1 MKHMKKLA
9 SLLLALVMV
18 FAMGTTAFAAQEGE
32 LTGGSITIDNAVRG
46 QTYSIYQIL
55 YLESYS
61 TDANGNATGAYAYKA
76 NSAWADWLKTQSSYV
91 SIDAQGYVTWVATGA
106 SDAADFA
113 KAAQAYAKQQNMTS
127 DATAVT
133 ATSDTVS
140 FTGLKLGYYLVD
152 STLGTLC
159 SLDTTNP
166 SVTIREK
173 NAEVTNVKEVE
184 EDSTGN
190 YGGTNDADIG
200 QTVNFKSTIT
210 LPKGSENVVFHD
222 EMSKGLTLDANSIKV
237 YTDANMTTELTAG
250 NYTVT
255 TTGLSDGCTFEVS
268 FAKTYLD
275 GLTADTTTVYVK
287 YSATV
292 NDQANV
298 GNTGNPN
305 KSKVSYGDE
314 NKTTTTPDSTTI
326 TYTWSFD
333 VLKYANGDKTKVLK
347 DAQFVLLSKDKS
359 KVATIVNGKL
369 TGWEAV
375 PAADDD
381 GNINWLAN
389 TTLTTDTNGKITIAG
404 LDADTYYLRE
414 TAAPAGYNKLANDVE
429 VKIEPTKNTASDGST
444 TLSLTA
450 VTAEI
455 ENKSGTELPSTGGMG
470 TTIFYVVG
478 SILLIGAAVLLI
490 TKKRM
495 SAEK

>member
-32 LTGGSITIDNAVRG
+32 LTGGSITINNAVKD

-61 TDANGNATGAYAYKA
+61 TDADGNATGAYAYKA
-76 NSAWADWLKTQSSYV
+76 NSAWESWLKTQTQYV
-91 SIDAQGYVTWVATGA
+91 SIDAQGYVTWIAATDDATVAA
-106 SDAADFA
+106 FA
-113 KAAQAYAKQQNMTS
+113 KAAQAE
-127 DATAVT
+127 ATKEGSTITADGTTTASSTTVT
-133 ATSDTVS
+133 FSN
-140 FTGLKLGYYLVD
+140 LKLGYYLVD

-166 SVTIREK
+166 SVTIKEK

-184 EDSTGN
+184 EDSTGS
-190 YGGTNDADIG
+190 YGSVNDADIG

-222 EMSKGLTLDANSIKV
+222 EMSTGLTLDANSIKV

-292 NDQANV
+292 NDQAVV

-305 KSKVSYGDE
+305 KSKVSYGE
-314 NKTTTTPDSTTI
+314 TGHTKTTPDSTTT

-333 VLKYANGDKTKVLK
+333 VLKYANGDKNKVLK
-347 DAQFVLLSKDKS
+347 DAQFVLLSKDKT

-369 TGWEAV
+369 TGWVNV
-375 PAADDD
+375 PAAGSD
-381 GNINWLAN
+381 GNISWPAN

-429 VKIEPTKNTASDGST
+429 VKIEPTTASDGKSM
-444 TLSLTA
+444 TLTP
-450 VTAEI
+450 VTAEV

-478 SILLIGAAVLLI
+478 SILLIGAAILLI

>member
-32 LTGGSITIDNAVRG
+32 LTGGSITIDNAVKD

-55 YLESYS
+55 YLESY
-61 TDANGNATGAYAYKA
+61 DATSGAYAYKA
-76 NSAWADWLKTQSSYV
+76 NSAWETWLKTQTSYV
-91 SIDAQGYVTWVATGA
+91 SIDAQGYVTWVATGDSA
-106 SDAADFA
+106 TAEFA
-113 KAAQAYAKQQNMTS
+113 KLAQAYAKQQGMTS
-127 DATAVT
+127 DPAAVT
-133 ATSDTVS
+133 AASTTVS

-166 SVTIREK
+166 SVTIKEK

-184 EDSTGN
+184 EDSTGD
-190 YGGTNDADIG
+190 YGSVNDADIG

-222 EMSKGLTLDANSIKV
+222 EMSQGLSLNANSIKV

-268 FAKTYLD
+268 FDKTYLD

-292 NDQANV
+292 NDQAVV

-305 KSKVSYGDE
+305 KSKVSYGE
-314 NKTTTTPDSTTI
+314 TGHTKTTPDSTTT

-333 VLKYANGDKTKVLK
+333 VLKYANGDKNKVLK
-347 DAQFVLLSKDKS
+347 DAQFVLLSKDKT

-369 TGWEAV
+369 TGWVNV
-375 PAADDD
+375 PAAGSD
-381 GNINWLAN
+381 GNISWPAH

-404 LDADTYYLRE
+404 LDADTYYLHE

-429 VKIEPTKNTASDGST
+429 VKIEPTTASDGKSM
-444 TLSLTA
+444 TLTP
-450 VTAEI
+450 VTAEV

-478 SILLIGAAVLLI
+478 SILLIGAAILLI

>member
-18 FAMGTTAFAAQEGE
+18 FAVGTTAFAAQEGE
-32 LTGGSITIDNAVRG
+32 KDGGSITIDNAVVG
-46 QTYSIYQIL
+46 QTYSVYQIL
-55 YLESYS
+55 YLESY
-61 TDANGNATGAYAYKA
+61 DAATNAYSYKA
-76 NSAWADWLKTQSSYV
+76 NSAWETWLKTQTSYV
-91 SIDAQGYVTWVATGA
+91 SIDAQGYVTWVATGDSA
-106 SDAADFA
+106 TAEFA
-113 KAAQAYAKQQNMTS
+113 KLAQAYAKQQSMTS
-127 DATAVT
+127 DPTAVT
-133 ATSDTVS
+133 ATSTTVS

-166 SVTIREK
+166 SVTIKEK

-184 EDSTGN
+184 EDSTGD
-190 YGGTNDADIG
+190 YGSVNDADIG

-222 EMSKGLTLDANSIKV
+222 EMSQGLSLNANSIKV

-268 FAKTYLD
+268 FDKTYLD

-292 NDQANV
+292 NDQAVV

-305 KSKVSYGDE
+305 KSKVSYGE
-314 NKTTTTPDSTTI
+314 TGHTKTTPDSTTT

-333 VLKYANGDKTKVLK
+333 VLKYANGDKNKVLK
-347 DAQFVLLSKDKS
+347 DAQFVLLSKDKT

-369 TGWEAV
+369 TGWETV
-375 PAADDD
+375 PAADND
-381 GNINWLAN
+381 GNITWPAN
-389 TTLTTDTNGKITIAG
+389 ATLTTDTNGKITIAG
-404 LDADTYYLRE
+404 LDADTYYLHE
-414 TAAPAGYNKLANDVE
+414 IEAPAGYNKLANDVE
-429 VKIEPTKNTASDGST
+429 VKIEPTKSTDGESM
-444 TLSLTA
+444 TLTP
-450 VTAEI
+450 VTAKV

-478 SILLIGAAVLLI
+478 SILLIGAAILLI

>member
-1 MKHMKKLA
+1 MKRVKKLA

-18 FAMGTTAFAAQEGE
+18 FTMGTTAFAAQEGE
-32 LTGGSITIDNAVRG
+32 KDGGSITINNAVKG
-46 QTYSIYQIL
+46 QEYSVYQIL
-55 YLESYS
+55 YLESY
-61 TDANGNATGAYAYKA
+61 DAAANAYSYKA
-76 NSAWADWLKTQSSYV
+76 NSAWESWLETQTSYV
-91 SIDAQGYVTWVATGA
+91 SIDSQGYVTWVATGDSA
-106 SDAADFA
+106 TAEFA
-113 KAAQAYAKQQNMTS
+113 KLAQAYAKQESMTS
-127 DATAVT
+127 DPTAVT
-133 ATSDTVS
+133 ATSTTVS

-159 SLDTTNP
+159 SLDTTNS

-173 NAEVTNVKEVE
+173 NAAPSNEKTVE
-184 EDSTGN
+184 EDSTGS
-190 YGGTNDADIG
+190 YGSVNDADIG

-222 EMSKGLTLDANSIKV
+222 EMSKGLSLNSDSSDNPDVKV
-237 YTDANMTTELTAG
+237 YTDANMTTELAAA

-255 TTGLSDGCTFEVS
+255 TTGLTDSCTFEVS

-292 NDQANV
+292 NDQAVV

-333 VLKYANGDKTKVLK
+333 VLKYANGNESQVLAGAK
-347 DAQFVLLSKDKS
+347 FVLLSKDKT

-369 TGWEAV
+369 TGWETV
-375 PAADDD
+375 PAADAG
-381 GNINWLAN
+381 GNITWPAN
-389 TTLTTDTNGKITIAG
+389 TTLTTDANGKIAIGG

-414 TAAPAGYNKLANDVE
+414 TKAPDGYNKLADDVE
-429 VKIEPTKNTASDGST
+429 VKIKPTTTDDGKL
-444 TLSLTA
+444 TLAA
-450 VTAEI
+450 VTAKV
-455 ENKSGTELPSTGGMG
+455 ENKSGAELPSTGGMG
-470 TTIFYVVG
+470 TTIFYVLGFV
-478 SILLIGAAVLLI
+478 LMAGAAVLLI
-490 TKKRM
+490 TRRRM
-495 SAEK
+495 NAEK

>member
-1 MKHMKKLA
+1 MKHMKKVA
-9 SLLLALVMV
+9 GLLLVLVMV
-18 FAMGTTAFAAQEGE
+18 MGLDTTAFAAQEGT
-32 LTGGSITIDNAVRG
+32 LTGGSITIDNAISG

-61 TDANGNATGAYAYKA
+61 TDANGNATGDYAYKA
-76 NSAWADWLKTQSSYV
+76 NSAWESWLKTQTSYV
-91 SIDAQGYVTWVATGA
+91 SIDAQGYVTWVSGA
-106 SDAADFA
+106 SAADFA
-113 KAAQAYAKQQNMTS
+113 KAAQAEATKQGSTI
-127 DATAVT
+127 TADGT
-133 ATSDTVS
+133 TTVS
-140 FTGLKLGYYLVD
+140 GTTVTFRDLKLGYYLVD

-166 SVTIREK
+166 SVTIKEK
-173 NAEVTNVKEVE
+173 NAEVTNEKEVE
-184 EDSTGN
+184 EDSN
-190 YGGTNDADIG
+190 SSYGSVNDADIG

-333 VLKYANGDKTKVLK
+333 VLKYANGDETKVLK

-381 GNINWLAN
+381 GNINWPAN

-470 TTIFYVVG
+470 TTIFYVLG
-478 SILLIGAAVLLI
+478 GILVVGAAILLI

>member
-32 LTGGSITIDNAVRG
+32 LTGGSITIDNAVSG

-55 YLESYS
+55 YLESY
-61 TDANGNATGAYAYKA
+61 DATSGAYAYKA
-76 NSAWADWLKTQSSYV
+76 NSAWESWLETQTSYV
-91 SIDAQGYVTWVATGA
+91 SIDAQGYVTWVDGA
-106 SDAADFA
+106 SAADFA
-113 KAAQAYAKQQNMTS
+113 KAALAHAKENNISS
-127 DATAVT
+127 DAEGIT
-133 ATSDTVS
+133 ATTSEVK
-140 FTGLKLGYYLVD
+140 FENLKLGYYLVD

-166 SVTIREK
+166 SVTIKEK

-184 EDSTGN
+184 EDSTDS
-190 YGGTNDADIG
+190 YGSVNDADIG

-222 EMSKGLTLDANSIKV
+222 EMSQGLSLNANSIKV

-268 FAKTYLD
+268 FDKTYLD

-292 NDQANV
+292 NDQAVV

-305 KSKVSYGDE
+305 KSKVSYGE
-314 NKTTTTPDSTTI
+314 TGHTKTTPDSTTT

-333 VLKYANGDKTKVLK
+333 VLKYANGDKNKVLK
-347 DAQFVLLSKDKS
+347 DAQFVLLSKDKT

-369 TGWEAV
+369 TGWATV

-381 GNINWLAN
+381 GNISWPAN
-389 TTLTTDTNGKITIAG
+389 STLTTDTNGKITIAG

-429 VKIEPTKNTASDGST
+429 VKIEPTTENDGKSMTLT
-444 TLSLTA
+444 T
-450 VTAEI
+450 VTAEV

-470 TTIFYVVG
+470 TTIFYVAG
-478 SILLIGAAVLLI
+478 SILLIGAAILLV

-495 SAEK
+495 SVEK